1 MLRTHTKKRRHHTAS
16 LSKEQKKALIAKV
29 EKERQDHPEKKSKKS
44 GFETIDEEAE
54 RLESEN

>member
-1 MLRTHTKKRRHHTAS
+1 MAS
-16 LSKEQKKALIAKV
+16 LEQRTEKALIAKV

>member
-1 MLRTHTKKRRHHTAS
+1 MAS
-16 LSKEQKKALIAKV
+16 LGKEQKKALIAKV
-29 EKERQDHPEKKSKKS
+29 EKERQDHPEKKS

>member
-1 MLRTHTKKRRHHTAS
+1 MAS

-29 EKERQDHPEKKSKKS
+29 EKERQEHPEKKPKES

-54 RLESEN
+54 RLENEN

>member
-1 MLRTHTKKRRHHTAS
+1 MAS

-29 EKERQDHPEKKSKKS
+29 ENHPEKKSKKS